1 MFRNY
6 LKTALRNLK
15 RNKSYAFINVL
26 GLAVGIAASLLIFMV
41 VRFETSYDDFHSK
54 RNNIYRV
61 GSIYSTQDGEDY
73 SGGSSFPVGPAL
85 KLDFPQLKQVARIF
99 SSGDDQVTIPG
110 ENNNPPQKFQSDF
123 YYAEPEFFS
132 IFDFE
137 FLSGDAK
144 STLTSPNSVVL
155 TEETAE
161 KFFGNWKNA
170 IGKTIQRNNDK
181 DEILKVSGILKNI
194 PANSDFPLG
203 IVASYSSLQ
212 HLNVRNNMNDW
223 ISTWSGS
230 NTYVVVPDG
239 MSIDKFNHELKAFA
253 KKHKPSEY
261 QKDSYIAQ
269 PLSTIHSDDRFG
281 NFGTHIF
288 SEGLVKA
295 LRFIAL
301 FLILIA
307 CVNFI
312 NLATAQAVN
321 RSKEVGVRKVLG
333 GNKGQL
339 AFQFLSETAMI
350 TLTALLVAAGIAALA
365 LPLVNNLLEIKMT
378 FDIWRIDMLLFIACV
393 AIAVTILSGLYPAMI
408 LSRFNPITALK
419 SKVSAKMMGG
429 LSLRRGLV
437 IIQFAIAHILIIGM
451 LIVVSQMNY
460 FRNASLGFDK
470 AAIVNVNIPGDSLS
484 HLKLNYLRDRL
495 QQNPDI
501 QSLSF
506 SFSSPSADGNWNSD
520 FKFDHS
526 TKSTN
531 FSANLKWADVDYF
544 KTYNLQFLAG
554 RPYTESDTVKEFV
567 VNETLLRKLGIND
580 PKDAIGKELN
590 FWDGRTV
597 AQIVGVI
604 KDFNSYSLREPMAPV
619 VLGTW
624 KDVYQTLNVKIR
636 PGKERAVV
644 ASVEKLWNEAF
655 PDYVFQYSFLD
666 DTIKDFYRQEN
677 QLAQLYKI
685 FACIAIFISCLGLYG
700 LVSFMAVQRTK
711 EVGIRKVLGASAKNI
726 VYLLSKEFTLLI
738 IIAFAVAAPVA
749 WYIMTG
755 WLENYTYRISL
766 GVTIF
771 LMAIA
776 ASVVI
781 AWLTV
786 GHRAIKAATANPVKS
801 LRTE

>member
-26 GLAVGIAASLLIFMV
+26 GLAVGIAASLLIFLV

-54 RNNIYRV
+54 RNNIYRI

-99 SSGDDQVTIPG
+99 SSGDDQVTIQG

-144 STLTSPNSVVL
+144 SALTSPNSVVL
-155 TEETAE
+155 TQETAE
-161 KFFGNWKNA
+161 KFFGNWRNA

-212 HLNVRNNMNDW
+212 HTNVRNNMNDW
-223 ISTWSGS
+223 VSTWSGA
-230 NTYVVVPDG
+230 NTYVVAPGG
-239 MSIDKFNHELKAFA
+239 MSIDKFNRELKVFA

-261 QKDSYIAQ
+261 HKDSYIAQ

-350 TLTALLVAAGIAALA
+350 TLTALLVAAGIAALV

-378 FDIWRIDMLLFIACV
+378 FDIWRIDVLLFVVCV
-393 AIAVTILSGLYPAMI
+393 AIAVTLLSGLYPAMI

-419 SKVSAKMMGG
+419 SKVSSKMMGG

-437 IIQFAIAHILIIGM
+437 VVQFAIAHILIIGM

-470 AAIVNVNIPGDSLS
+470 AAVVNVNIPGDSLS

-544 KTYNLQFLAG
+544 KTYNLQFLTG
-554 RPYTESDTVKEFV
+554 RPYAESDTVKEVV

-604 KDFNSYSLREPMAPV
+604 RDFNSYSLREPMAPV

-624 KDVYQTLNVKIR
+624 KDVYQTLNVKIT
-636 PGKERAVV
+636 PGKEREVV
-644 ASVEKLWNEAF
+644 ASIEKLWNEAF

-666 DTIKDFYRQEN
+666 DTIKNFYRQEN

-685 FACIAIFISCLGLYG
+685 FAGIAIFISCLGLYG

-749 WYIMTG
+749 YYIMTG
-755 WLENYTYRISL
+755 WLENYTYRIEL
-766 GVTIF
+766 GFTIF
-771 LMAIA
+771 LIAIA